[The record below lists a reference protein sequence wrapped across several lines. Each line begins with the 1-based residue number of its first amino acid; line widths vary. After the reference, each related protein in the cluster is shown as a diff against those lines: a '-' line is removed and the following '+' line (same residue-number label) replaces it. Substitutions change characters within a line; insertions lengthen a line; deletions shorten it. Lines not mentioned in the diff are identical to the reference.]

1 MTMFQSSNYY
11 HMRTHVMRSIKSLL
25 LAMVLLISACTH
37 AGVGAGGGVGIGG
50 GSSTG
55 IGVGVGGGLRF

>member
-11 HMRTHVMRSIKSLL
+11 HMRADVMKSIKSLL
-25 LAMVLLISACTH
+25 LTMVLLISACTH

-50 GSSTG
+50 SSSTG